1 MRKIFSALDIG
12 SNTIKLVVGEFTLNK
27 LNILCA
33 VKVPSY
39 GFKANYITNKDALKE
54 SIASALDKVNAELN
68 IKIKKVILNIP
79 TSELEFALT
88 DGVID
93 IEDEV
98 VQSNDIVK
106 LLKDVSKN
114 KVSNNN
120 EIICNIPITFKV
132 DDQETTKPFG
142 KNGNKLWVKSILVST
157 YKNVVYDLAEIVSSL
172 GLEII
177 DLTTTGL
184 VDYYNFKN
192 KELDSKNVAVV
203 NIGSTTTNISIFSK
217 GIFINN
223 HVLEDGGFFID
234 KEIASKF
241 NLKRNET
248 EYLKEKMARASTLNS
263 SEEESLKVVN
273 KSGEEVIINELELS
287 KITEEKVSNLVKLIK
302 NNINLL
308 TKKEISYIIITGGLS
323 ELKDINLIINN
334 ELNKKGR
341 IGNINNLGARS
352 NTYSVALG
360 MLLYFNN
367 KLLLRNKDFTS
378 LSEEEINKMCDDASE
393 QGSTNTLISRVV
405 GYFFDNW

>member
-33 VKVPSY
+33 VKVSSY

-54 SIASALDKVNAELN
+54 SIASALEKVSAELN
-68 IKIKKVILNIP
+68 VKIKKVILNIP

-157 YKNVVYDLAEIVSSL
+157 YKNTVYDLAEAVSSL

-234 KEIASKF
+234 KEIASRF

-248 EYLKEKMARASTLNS
+248 EYLKEKMARASVLNS

-273 KSGEEVIINELELS
+273 KTGEEVIINELELS

-393 QGSTNTLISRVV
+393 EGSTNTLISRVV
-405 GYFFDNW
+405 GYFFDN